1 MHYESIFNRISTIS
15 KKKKKKEY
23 KSLLTWNKV
32 FTK

>member
-1 MHYESIFNRISTIS
+1 MNQFLIAFQQFQ
-15 KKKKKKEY
+15 KKKKKEY